1 MVLEIARLMASQEG
15 KRLYNILQ
23 RLVDAPGMSVDKVMK
38 QTADHMERIERLAKR
53 SGFTVK
59 QIEDGS
65 MTLYEA
71 ELTGR
76 RHLS

>member
-1 MVLEIARLMASQEG
+1 M
-15 KRLYNILQ
+15 
-23 RLVDAPGMSVDKVMK
+23 VDAPGMSVDKVMR

-59 QIEDGS
+59 QIEDWS

>member
-1 MVLEIARLMASQEG
+1 MIIELARLMASQEG

-23 RLVDAPGMSVDKVMK
+23 RMVDAPGMSVDKVMR

-59 QIEDGS
+59 QIEDWS

>member
-1 MVLEIARLMASQEG
+1 MVLEIARLMTSQEG

-59 QIEDGS
+59 KIEDGS

-76 RHLS
+76 GHLR